1 MPLWSSF
8 AKGRQKIANN
18 VNAAALTGC
27 IDAAC
32 RGLCKTHD
40 LLFLAADVELESKAY
55 HGSARLFSSTFVS
68 SEVALGFLSACLQIK
83 QSKLRSIRPST
94 FNKPT

>member
-8 AKGRQKIANN
+8 AKERQKIANN
-18 VNAAALTGC
+18 VNAAALTGCQC

-68 SEVALGFLSACLQIK
+68 SEVALGFLSACLQI
-83 QSKLRSIRPST
+83 I
-94 FNKPT
+94 